1 MHRWYERYRYGG
13 AGLRRIVPLKWMMS
27 MPDWASSIVFDQPI
41 WRWLGMIIVIL
52 LAASLSLLI
61 RRIAIACAK
70 LCRPSELHKKRVR
83 LAHLISLLILIPVVI
98 HILTINLRFSGLV
111 LEFFTLF
118 LWALYTL
125 MLTWTVWLGSSVFA
139 ESIVSSQQLLA
150 VSIDSQLIRLTLRL
164 IATILSV
171 AILVVGAQQ
180 LGIPTYSIIAGLGVG
195 GVAFALAAKDSL
207 ANLLGSLL
215 IMFEKPFRVGH
226 WIKVGDTEGIVESV
240 GFRSTRIR
248 TFHNS
253 LVSIPNDQ
261 LVNSVVDNM
270 ALRERKVVQI
280 VLTISYATPADRVEC
295 FITGIRKLIEDS
307 PQTYKKRFRVRVWP
321 PPFPHLR
328 FVLSVE

>member
-1 MHRWYERYRYGG
+1 
-13 AGLRRIVPLKWMMS
+13 MMS
-27 MPDWASSIVFDQPI
+27 MPDWASSIVFEQPI
-41 WRWLGMIIVIL
+41 WRWIGMITVLL

-70 LCRPSELHKKRVR
+70 RCKPSELHKKRVR
-83 LAHLISLLILIPVVI
+83 LVHLISLLILIPVVVDV
-98 HILTINLRFSGLV
+98 LSINLRFSGLV
-111 LEFFTLF
+111 LEFLTLF

-150 VSIDSQLIRLTLRL
+150 VSIDSQLIRLALRL

-321 PPFPHLR
+321 PPFPHLQ